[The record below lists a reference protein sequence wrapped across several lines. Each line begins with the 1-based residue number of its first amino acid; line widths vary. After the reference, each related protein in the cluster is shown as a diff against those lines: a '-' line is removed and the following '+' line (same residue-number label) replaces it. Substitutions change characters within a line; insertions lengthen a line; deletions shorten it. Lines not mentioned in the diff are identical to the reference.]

1 MINVLYKFGIIMII
15 IVVIAAD
22 LIDSSAHVVTQLQE
36 SVKLFLLL
44 MYLFTKSILIGGKH
58 DFATGW
64 VR

>member
-1 MINVLYKFGIIMII
+1 MII

-22 LIDSSAHVVTQLQE
+22 LIDSSAHVATQLQE

-44 MYLFTKSILIGGKH
+44 MHLFTKSILIGWKH

-64 VR
+64 VC